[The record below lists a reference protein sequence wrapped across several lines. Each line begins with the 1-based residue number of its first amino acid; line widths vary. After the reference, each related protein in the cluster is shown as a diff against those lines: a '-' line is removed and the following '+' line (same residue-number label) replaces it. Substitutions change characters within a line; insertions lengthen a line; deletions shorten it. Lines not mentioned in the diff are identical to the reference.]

1 MTDDPHNSDY
11 TPEEE
16 ITPEHSS
23 DSYTNGTTKVAADR
37 KVIAKFL
44 ISNAAA
50 GSIIGKG
57 GATISEFQE
66 QSSARIQLSR
76 NNEFFPGT
84 ADRVLSVS
92 GPVNQV
98 LTALHLIV
106 GKVKSEEAV
115 ADSLLSRDGKSTQ
128 LRLLVPAALCGTLIG
143 KAGATIKSF
152 HEDSH
157 AIIMVSPQDRQPAGV
172 PDRVVKITG
181 ELEHIMR
188 AVALILS
195 RLSSNPNYDRFT
207 SERTSYFQQH
217 NPQGNS
223 APLLAPALSPSGSPS
238 KNMPATIPLS
248 PGSRAGESEVTLPV
262 PGNRVGAIIGKGG
275 EVINQLKLVVGVRIR
290 VSDREDLVP
299 GTQNR
304 KVTISGPTE
313 CVQIAQILINQKI
326 SAASGSAA

>member
-1 MTDDPHNSDY
+1 MADAQNSDY
-11 TPEEE
+11 APEEE
-16 ITPEHSS
+16 ISPELSS
-23 DSYTNGTTKVAADR
+23 DSFTNGTTKVAADR

-76 NNEFFPGT
+76 NSEFFPGT

-92 GPVNQV
+92 GSVNQV

-106 GKVKSEEAV
+106 GKVKSEDAV

-172 PDRVVKITG
+172 PDRIVKITG
-181 ELEHIMR
+181 SLLHLNTCQH
-188 AVALILS
+188 AVDHCCVHSDNPSQPVYHQSCHLS
-195 RLSSNPNYDRFT
+195 
-207 SERTSYFQQH
+207 
-217 NPQGNS
+217 
-223 APLLAPALSPSGSPS
+223 
-238 KNMPATIPLS
+238 
-248 PGSRAGESEVTLPV
+248 
-262 PGNRVGAIIGKGG
+262 
-275 EVINQLKLVVGVRIR
+275 
-290 VSDREDLVP
+290 
-299 GTQNR
+299 
-304 KVTISGPTE
+304 
-313 CVQIAQILINQKI
+313 C
-326 SAASGSAA
+326 

>member
-1 MTDDPHNSDY
+1 MADDPQSSDFA
-11 TPEEE
+11 PEEDL
-16 ITPEHSS
+16 TPEHSS
-23 DSYTNGTTKVAADR
+23 DSLTNGTTKVAADR

-76 NNEFFPGT
+76 NSEFFPGT

-115 ADSLLSRDGKSTQ
+115 ADSLLSRDGRSTQ

-172 PDRVVKITG
+172 PDRIVKITG
-181 ELEHIMR
+181 MSPPYASLWFLLMVCLKAHELPICFEDDIAPTCCAR
-188 AVALILS
+188 RQWAQLDAYLL
-195 RLSSNPNYDRFT
+195 LSSFR
-207 SERTSYFQQH
+207 
-217 NPQGNS
+217 
-223 APLLAPALSPSGSPS
+223 
-238 KNMPATIPLS
+238 
-248 PGSRAGESEVTLPV
+248 
-262 PGNRVGAIIGKGG
+262 
-275 EVINQLKLVVGVRIR
+275 
-290 VSDREDLVP
+290 
-299 GTQNR
+299 
-304 KVTISGPTE
+304 
-313 CVQIAQILINQKI
+313 
-326 SAASGSAA
+326 

>member
-1 MTDDPHNSDY
+1 MADAAYAQTFDDAAD
-11 TPEEE
+11 EEPTVE
-16 ITPEHSS
+16 TSS
-23 DSYTNGTTKVAADR
+23 DSYTNGTSKVEADR

-76 NNEFFPGT
+76 NSEFFPGT

-106 GKVKSEEAV
+106 GKVRSEDAV

-172 PDRVVKITG
+172 PDRIVKITG
-181 ELEHIMR
+181 GL
-188 AVALILS
+188 VLS
-195 RLSSNPNYDRFT
+195 CW
-207 SERTSYFQQH
+207 
-217 NPQGNS
+217 
-223 APLLAPALSPSGSPS
+223 
-238 KNMPATIPLS
+238 
-248 PGSRAGESEVTLPV
+248 SRCSQAW
-262 PGNRVGAIIGKGG
+262 
-275 EVINQLKLVVGVRIR
+275 
-290 VSDREDLVP
+290 
-299 GTQNR
+299 
-304 KVTISGPTE
+304 PT
-313 CVQIAQILINQKI
+313 
-326 SAASGSAA
+326 

>member
-1 MTDDPHNSDY
+1 MADDPQSSDFA
-11 TPEEE
+11 PEEDL
-16 ITPEHSS
+16 TPEHSS
-23 DSYTNGTTKVAADR
+23 DSLTNGTTKVAADR

-76 NNEFFPGT
+76 NSEFFPGT

-115 ADSLLSRDGKSTQ
+115 ADSLLSRDGRSTQ

-172 PDRVVKITG
+172 PDRIVKITG

-207 SERTSYFQQH
+207 SERTSYFNQF
-217 NPQGNS
+217 PQGSNAS
-223 APLLAPALSPSGSPS
+223 LAVPALSPSGSPN

-275 EVINQLKLVVGVRIR
+275 EVINQLKSVVGVRIR

-326 SAASGSAA
+326 SAAAGPTTV

>member
-1 MTDDPHNSDY
+1 MADDPHSTDY
-11 TPEEE
+11 GPEEE
-16 ITPEHSS
+16 LTPENSS
-23 DSYTNGTTKVAADR
+23 DSYPNGTTKVAADR

-66 QSSARIQLSR
+66 QSNARIQLSR

-106 GKVKSEEAV
+106 GKVKSEDAV

-157 AIIMVSPQDRQPAGV
+157 AVIMVSPQDRQPAGV
-172 PDRVVKITG
+172 PDRIV
-181 ELEHIMR
+181 
-188 AVALILS
+188 
-195 RLSSNPNYDRFT
+195 
-207 SERTSYFQQH
+207 
-217 NPQGNS
+217 
-223 APLLAPALSPSGSPS
+223 
-238 KNMPATIPLS
+238 
-248 PGSRAGESEVTLPV
+248 
-262 PGNRVGAIIGKGG
+262 
-275 EVINQLKLVVGVRIR
+275 
-290 VSDREDLVP
+290 
-299 GTQNR
+299 
-304 KVTISGPTE
+304 KVTGKSPCLTLSFPE
-313 CVQIAQILINQKI
+313 AD
-326 SAASGSAA
+326 

>member
-1 MTDDPHNSDY
+1 MGEADAQNSEY
-11 TPEEE
+11 QPEEDVPTSD
-16 ITPEHSS
+16 TP
-23 DSYTNGTTKVAADR
+23 DSYANGTGKVASDR
-37 KVIAKFL
+37 KVVAKFL

-76 NNEFFPGT
+76 NSEFFPGT

-106 GKVKSEEAV
+106 GKVKSEDAV
-115 ADSLLSRDGKSTQ
+115 ADSLLSRDRKQTQ

-172 PDRVVKITG
+172 PDRIVKITG
-181 ELEHIMR
+181 
-188 AVALILS
+188 
-195 RLSSNPNYDRFT
+195 
-207 SERTSYFQQH
+207 
-217 NPQGNS
+217 
-223 APLLAPALSPSGSPS
+223 SPSS
-238 KNMPATIPLS
+238 LS
-248 PGSRAGESEVTLPV
+248 QQLCSSYCNLWQAQLQLGFFRASY
-262 PGNRVGAIIGKGG
+262 
-275 EVINQLKLVVGVRIR
+275 
-290 VSDREDLVP
+290 
-299 GTQNR
+299 
-304 KVTISGPTE
+304 
-313 CVQIAQILINQKI
+313 C
-326 SAASGSAA
+326 

>member
-1 MTDDPHNSDY
+1 MANGAQSSEYLPEEDS
-11 TPEEE
+11 TPEVG
-16 ITPEHSS
+16 S
-23 DSYTNGTTKVAADR
+23 DNYANGTGKVAADR

-106 GKVKSEEAV
+106 GKVKSEDAV
-115 ADSLLSRDGKSTQ
+115 AESLLSRDGKQTQ

-143 KAGATIKSF
+143 KGGATIKSF

-157 AIIMVSPQDRQPAGV
+157 ATIMVSPQDRQPAGV
-172 PDRVVKITG
+172 PDRVVKVTG
-181 ELEHIMR
+181 THSEAFTCSPAPT
-188 AVALILS
+188 AVGS
-195 RLSSNPNYDRFT
+195 EQSS
-207 SERTSYFQQH
+207 
-217 NPQGNS
+217 
-223 APLLAPALSPSGSPS
+223 
-238 KNMPATIPLS
+238 
-248 PGSRAGESEVTLPV
+248 
-262 PGNRVGAIIGKGG
+262 
-275 EVINQLKLVVGVRIR
+275 
-290 VSDREDLVP
+290 
-299 GTQNR
+299 
-304 KVTISGPTE
+304 
-313 CVQIAQILINQKI
+313 
-326 SAASGSAA
+326 

>member
-1 MTDDPHNSDY
+1 MADDPQNSDFA
-11 TPEEE
+11 PEED

-23 DSYTNGTTKVAADR
+23 DSLTNGTTKVAADR

-76 NNEFFPGT
+76 NSEFFPGT

-157 AIIMVSPQDRQPAGV
+157 AVIMVSPQDRQPAGV
-172 PDRVVKITG
+172 PDRIVKITG
-181 ELEHIMR
+181 TSLCCDILHIMPVTAYTYSSHPKR
-188 AVALILS
+188 SGAIMVPAVC
-195 RLSSNPNYDRFT
+195 
-207 SERTSYFQQH
+207 QH
-217 NPQGNS
+217 
-223 APLLAPALSPSGSPS
+223 
-238 KNMPATIPLS
+238 TPLS
-248 PGSRAGESEVTLPV
+248 KYLCLPV
-262 PGNRVGAIIGKGG
+262 FR
-275 EVINQLKLVVGVRIR
+275 
-290 VSDREDLVP
+290 
-299 GTQNR
+299 
-304 KVTISGPTE
+304 
-313 CVQIAQILINQKI
+313 
-326 SAASGSAA
+326 